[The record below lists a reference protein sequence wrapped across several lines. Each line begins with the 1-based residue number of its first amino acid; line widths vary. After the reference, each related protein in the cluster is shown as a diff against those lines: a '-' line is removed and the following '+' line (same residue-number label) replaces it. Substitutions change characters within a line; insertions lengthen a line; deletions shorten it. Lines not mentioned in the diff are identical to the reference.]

1 MSMSA
6 QEVLLNCKKQ
16 FEFIKKDITAVLA
29 YIQEAIDHCKQ
40 IDNSNFYSE
49 KLKELEIRVKKELL
63 DLKTAD
69 DYANELELEAHLK
82 IQKYREIQRFIENKR
97 KNIAKFKTE
106 VFALKKDVVKKE
118 QESIFLKLNT
128 SSFDDYVTLKD
139 KIINLYS
146 NIDDKAIVKKFL
158 LENEVLFLNKNYDE
172 VVSNVNIFMTN
183 KKQSTN
189 YVMTD
194 MINKSIKFY
203 DDDPEMVTM
212 LQDNIKMFEANTKDN
227 ERNLLNKINDFWHDS
242 SKNIENEV
250 VRKDCVVKIVKA
262 IRDVGYIVKEDNIRK
277 NKEKNLIL
285 IYGEKISGES
295 ASFAVRLDGSYVYNY
310 EGFQGKEHDH
320 DADQFLKKLYENGIQ
335 STNSLKRQYRE
346 PKYIAKQKNQILNKK
361 NKKNE

>member
-16 FEFIKKDITAVLA
+16 FEFIKKDITTVLA

-49 KLKELEIRVKKELL
+49 KLKELEIRVKNELL

-69 DYANELELEAHLK
+69 DYANELELETHLK
-82 IQKYREIQRFIENKR
+82 IPKYREIQRFAENKR

-106 VFALKKDVVKKE
+106 IFALKKDIVKKE

-128 SSFDDYVTLKD
+128 SFFDDYLVLKD
-139 KIINLYS
+139 IIINLYS
-146 NIDDKAIVKKFL
+146 NIDDKAMVKKFL
-158 LENEVLFLNKNYDE
+158 LENEVLFLNKTYNE
-172 VVSNVNIFMTN
+172 VVSNVNIFMTS

-203 DDDPEMVTM
+203 DDDPEIVNM
-212 LQDNIKMFEANTKDN
+212 LQDNIKIFKTNTN
-227 ERNLLNKINDFWHDS
+227 EQNQLNKINDFWLDS

-262 IRDVGYIVKEDNIRK
+262 IREVGYIVEENNIRK

-295 ASFAVRLDGSYVYNY
+295 ASFAVKLDGSYVYNY
-310 EGFQGKEHDH
+310 EGFEGKEHDH

-346 PKYIAKQKNQILNKK
+346 PKYIAKQRNQSLNKK